1 MSHINGLT
9 LCLTAAAPFAAMTL
23 IGLRNYFRERR

>member
-9 LCLTAAAPFAAMTL
+9 LCLTAAAPFAAMFL
-23 IGLRNYFRERR
+23 ISARNYLRRRP